1 MKRNLLALTLAI
13 VAVPVAE
20 QAAVAAV
27 RYEFRQSMH
36 SQIASMPSTEFGGE
50 AIIDGDRSRVEFTSG
65 TAYPSGSYLI
75 TTNGSRNMT
84 FVDPDK
90 KTYVEVNAGNV
101 ASAIGTSNIKIDNFK
116 SDSQMLNDHPVIA
129 EHGTDHYQMH
139 IAYDI
144 TLTIGAMPIRQ
155 SVQTTIDKWVTKDF
169 DDVTA
174 DYLATG
180 GIRTGNPDLDQLIDL
195 ETTKVPG
202 FALRQ
207 KVHVTTTA
215 GVDPKRVEAGSKLKL
230 ERTQVTS
237 KEMTISSIRKT
248 IVGPGTFRVPP
259 GYQKANPL
267 RDDSQKTPV
276 HELDFK
282 PAGTSG
288 E

>member
-1 MKRNLLALTLAI
+1 MNRNLLALTLAI

-20 QAAVAAV
+20 QAANAAI
-27 RYEFRQSMH
+27 RYDFRQTMH
-36 SQIASMPSTEFGGE
+36 SQIESMPSTDFGGE

-65 TAYPSGSYLI
+65 SAYPPGSYLI

-84 FVDPDK
+84 YVDPTK
-90 KTYVEVNAGNV
+90 KSYVEVNAGNV
-101 ASAIGTSNIKIDNFK
+101 ATAIGATNIKVENFK
-116 SDSQMLNDHPVIA
+116 SDSQMLADHPVIA
-129 EHGTDHYQMH
+129 EHATDHYRMQ

-144 TLTIGAMPIRQ
+144 TLTIGSMPIRQ
-155 SVQTTIDKWVTKDF
+155 AVTTTIDKWVTKDF

-180 GIRTGNPDLDQLIDL
+180 GIRTGNPDLDQLIDV

-207 KVHVTTTA
+207 KVQVTTTA
-215 GVDPKRVEAGSKLKL
+215 SVDPKKVDAGSKLQL
-230 ERTQVTS
+230 QRTQITS
-237 KEMTISSIRKT
+237 KEMVISSIRKT
-248 IVGPGTFRVPP
+248 IIGPGTFRVPP

-267 RDDSQKTPV
+267 RDDSRTPV